1 MINTKLSKTKE
12 SYRVK
17 FSTKTGGAYVEINEV
32 IESERQS
39 WEKITPQNPAVSTT
53 SSRVGRINK
62 SQHVN

>member
-1 MINTKLSKTKE
+1 MINTKPSKTKE

-39 WEKITPQNPAVSTT
+39 WEKITSTKP
-53 SSRVGRINK
+53 SGIHDLKPGRKNK
-62 SQHVN
+62 